1 MNRPISWGDNTLF
14 GLWGHGVK
22 GHMHYFVKK
31 VVFVDISRSVRWF
44 YIRLGMRIYPGGII
58 LCLDFRVT
66 GSKVTEAIL

>member
-31 VVFVDISRSVRWF
+31 VVFVDISRTVRWF
-44 YIRLGMRIYPGGII
+44 YIKLGMMVYPEG
-58 LCLDFRVT
+58 
-66 GSKVTEAIL
+66 